1 MVTLV
6 FVLKITLFLVIV
18 NVWVCRFK
26 KSTPYRGGQATTM
39 TEEFTSYNLP
49 AFMLYLVGALKML
62 AASALLLSLFIVN
75 ELTPLLVEYSLYTM
89 CLLMVGAILMH
100 IKISDPLI
108 KSLPAFLM
116 LVISLAILFLS

>member
-1 MVTLV
+1 MITLV

-18 NVWVCRFK
+18 NVWVFRFK

-39 TEEFTSYNLP
+39 TEEFISYNLP

-62 AASALLLSLFIVN
+62 AASALLLSLFVEN

-100 IKISDPLI
+100 LKISDPLM

>member
-1 MVTLV
+1 MITLV

-18 NVWVCRFK
+18 NVWVFRFK

-62 AASALLLSLFIVN
+62 AASTLLLSLFIEN

-100 IKISDPLI
+100 IKISDPLM

-116 LVISLAILFLS
+116 LVISLVILFLS

>member
-1 MVTLV
+1 MITLV

-18 NVWVCRFK
+18 NVWVFRFK

-49 AFMLYLVGALKML
+49 AFMLYLVGVLKML
-62 AASALLLSLFIVN
+62 AASTLLLSLFIEN

-100 IKISDPLI
+100 IKISDPLM